1 MSPYDE
7 IETDRHPVL
16 STFLN
21 VLLFLLVQGVAV
33 MLVGFTALFLGFE
46 PAWSAEVQQP
56 HLIKPGEARSG
67 SLLFKTDDGYVDAV
81 RLGIDVD
88 LTVSGP
94 TVRARITQIFRNPTQ
109 DWMEATYVYPLPSG
123 GAVDTL
129 KMVVGERVII
139 GDIKERLKARAVYEQ
154 AKANGQKAALT
165 EQERPNIFTN
175 SVANIA
181 PGEIVLVQIEYQEPV
196 AQSGNEFSLRVPMGV
211 APRYNPLPLA
221 QSVDFKPGNQ
231 GWGTSSTDPVPDRD
245 RISPV
250 VLDPAQSALVNPTKV
265 TVHLKSGFPL
275 GEVKSHFHPVKIDS
289 PDPTSREI
297 TLANGV
303 VPADRDFELTWKPAA
318 EKAPSVGLFREHVG
332 NSDYLLAFVTPPSVE
347 QAQQKQLP
355 REVIFVIDNSGSM
368 GGTSIIQAKASL
380 LYALGR

>member
-245 RISPV
+245 RIAPV
-250 VLDPAQSALVNPTKV
+250 VLDPAQSALVNPARI
-265 TVHLKSGFPL
+265 TVHLRAGFPL
-275 GEVKSHFHPVKIDS
+275 GEV
-289 PDPTSREI
+289 
-297 TLANGV
+297 
-303 VPADRDFELTWKPAA
+303 
-318 EKAPSVGLFREHVG
+318 
-332 NSDYLLAFVTPPSVE
+332 NS
-347 QAQQKQLP
+347 
-355 REVIFVIDNSGSM
+355 
-368 GGTSIIQAKASL
+368 
-380 LYALGR
+380 